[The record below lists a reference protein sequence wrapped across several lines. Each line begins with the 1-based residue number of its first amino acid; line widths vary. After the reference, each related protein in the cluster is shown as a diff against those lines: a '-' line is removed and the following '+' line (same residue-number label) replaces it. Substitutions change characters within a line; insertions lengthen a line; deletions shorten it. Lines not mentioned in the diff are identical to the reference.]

1 MNDVR
6 RKRGEPDRDV
16 LRPFFAGRGVLHP
29 FSARDDDRLA
39 GADVERAA
47 PGGHTHRAAQH
58 DGVLVELRRLSRL
71 DPAART
77 AHPRDA
83 RVRGAG
89 VHAPDELLDQF
100 RLVSCRLD
108 DGGLRNVH
116 GHGWAHC
123 CMRRLLFVLAIAVSP
138 IASADDFHWL
148 VPLNDLGTAP
158 YRWGYYGG
166 LYEDGSNVMAA
177 DHLALGLAA
186 ASRIQPLDAD
196 GQPAANGKIVFLAVG
211 FGETARIMQSFLT
224 VAGNDVRVEHG
235 KLVMLNAARDGADY
249 RAWAEWPD
257 ATLDRKSTR

>member
-6 RKRGEPDRDV
+6 RKRGETDRDV

-100 RLVSCRLD
+100 RFVSCRLD

-123 CMRRLLFVLAIAVSP
+123 CMRRLLFVLAIAVSS
-138 IASADDFHWL
+138 IASADDFSWL
-148 VPLNDLGTAP
+148 VPLNDLGSAP

-166 LYEDGSNVMAA
+166 LYENGSNVMAA
-177 DHLALGLAA
+177 DHFAAGLAA
-186 ASRIQPLDAD
+186 AAKIQPLDAEGNPSPD
-196 GQPAANGKIVFLAVG
+196 GKVAFLAVG
-211 FGETARIMQSFLT
+211 FGETARIMQVFMDIA
-224 VAGNDVRVEHG
+224 AGDRRVEQQR
-235 KLVMLNAARDGADY
+235 LILLNAARNGA
-249 RAWAEWPD
+249 
-257 ATLDRKSTR
+257 